1 MFSGK
6 YHSPISR
13 DHLLTSCVVHES
25 VCNRF
30 PVFLLGLS
38 SLPESSTFIRYFL
51 GWCIFLSIVVR
62 FPYFGSHVLFPL
74 QMGIH
79 ILSTLEISR
88 ANQINLLVF
97 SFILT
102 TKSIEKTHEPTNFLE
117 KFNID
122 QSSYKS
128 FLYFIS
134 FFLSSETTIVLFFF
148 NAILLMVSPQTFSI
162 LNIFILN

>member
-13 DHLLTSCVVHES
+13 DHLLTSCVVHDL
-25 VCNRF
+25 VTDF
-30 PVFLLGLS
+30 QFFLLSLS

-74 QMGIH
+74 QMGIPR
-79 ILSTLEISR
+79 LSTLEISR
-88 ANQINLLVF
+88 ANQISLLVF

-134 FFLSSETTIVLFFF
+134 FFLSSETIIVLFFF
-148 NAILLMVSPQTFSI
+148 F
-162 LNIFILN
+162 

>member
-102 TKSIEKTHEPTNFLE
+102 TKSIEKTQEPTNFLE

-148 NAILLMVSPQTFSI
+148 
-162 LNIFILN
+162 